1 MYMSRVKVLQGFRV
15 TIPEEA
21 RRKLRI
27 EQGDVLEFTIEGAK
41 MVLTSPKI
49 PENPTLKMLG
59 LAAGHPEELEEALT
73 KEVEEKLAREK
84 VH

>member
-1 MYMSRVKVLQGFRV
+1 MYMSKVKVLQGFRI
-15 TIPEEA
+15 TLPEEA

-27 EQGDVLEFTIEGAK
+27 ERGDVLEFTIEGAK

-59 LAAGHPEELEEALT
+59 LAAGHPEEPEEALT
-73 KEVEEKLAREK
+73 REVGEKLAREK

>member
-1 MYMSRVKVLQGFRV
+1 MYMRKVKVLQGFRI
-15 TIPEEA
+15 TLPEEA

-27 EQGDVLEFTIEGAK
+27 EQGDLLEFAIEGAK
-41 MVLTSPKI
+41 IVLTSPKI

-59 LAAGHPEELEEALT
+59 LAAGHPEELEEALIR
-73 KEVEEKLAREK
+73 EVEEKLAREK

>member
-1 MYMSRVKVLQGFRV
+1 MRKVKVLQGFRI
-15 TIPEEA
+15 TLPEEA

-27 EQGDVLEFTIEGAK
+27 EQGDLLEFAIEGAK
-41 MVLTSPKI
+41 IVLTSPKI

-59 LAAGHPEELEEALT
+59 LAAGHPEELEEALIR
-73 KEVEEKLAREK
+73 EVEEKLAREK